1 MKILAKFLFCLTMVC
16 LISFST
22 VGCTN
27 IKAIGSDKY
36 YIQVL
41 EDGLPDNSSK
51 EMTFYKYNNLS
62 AYNEKGEKIQVSFES
77 SKNLRKGAFL
87 ELRVR
92 HPKSDEINEIVSY
105 EEVQENELPKLV
117 KEKLNGT
124 N

>member
-1 MKILAKFLFCLTMVC
+1 MKILSKFLFFLTMVC

-22 VGCTN
+22 VGCSN

-41 EDGLPDNSSK
+41 EDGFPNKSGQ
-51 EMTFYKYNNLS
+51 EITFYEYNNLN
-62 AYNEKGEKIQVSFES
+62 AYNKKGEQIQVSFGA

-87 ELRVR
+87 EVRVR
-92 HPKSDEINEIVSY
+92 HPKADEINQILSY
-105 EEVQENELPKLV
+105 EEVQENELPKMV
-117 KEKLNGT
+117 KEKLNIT